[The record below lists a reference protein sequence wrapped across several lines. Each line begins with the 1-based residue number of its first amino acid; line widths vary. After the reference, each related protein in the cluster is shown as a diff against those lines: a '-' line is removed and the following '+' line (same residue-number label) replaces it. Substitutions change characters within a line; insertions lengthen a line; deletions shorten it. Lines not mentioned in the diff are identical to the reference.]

1 MSGHEKKGRPV
12 RMAGKGVIAAP
23 PRVALS
29 GRSNKAESHDDG
41 ASAKSAADGNGSE
54 ADEAE
59 LGTKD
64 KRIAELESKVADY
77 ERELTQMRDEKRQGE
92 SETAAHWQQKYSS
105 LYKTYL
111 NTDTDLRLLRQEANS
126 FQKGREDR
134 DRDYKTTISTLM
146 QEREG
151 FREAYNLAMGE
162 KNVKD
167 LAIKELQSQ
176 IKELQSQVWGLKNFV
191 SASSKMDEQVTDEFF
206 AEQMQRLGNS
216 LQNWVITNFRRAKL
230 GTNISL
236 NYISMPRALA
246 GSFSSV
252 IAIGS
257 ANSFPQSLIG
267 SV

>member
-1 MSGHEKKGRPV
+1 MSGHEKKGRPA
-12 RMAGKGVIAAP
+12 RIPGKGVIAAP

-29 GRSNKAESHDDG
+29 GRSNKTDAHDDG

-54 ADEAE
+54 TDEAE
-59 LGTKD
+59 FGAKD
-64 KRIAELESKVADY
+64 KRIAELEATMTDY
-77 ERELTQMRDEKRQGE
+77 ERELALMREEKRQEE

-111 NTDTDLRLLRQEANS
+111 NTDTDLRLLRQEVSS

-167 LAIKELQSQ
+167 QAIKDLQSQ

-206 AEQMQRLGNS
+206 AEQMQRLGN
-216 LQNWVITNFRRAKL
+216 LIQNWVITNFRRAKL
-230 GTNISL
+230 GMDIL
-236 NYISMPRALA
+236 
-246 GSFSSV
+246 
-252 IAIGS
+252 
-257 ANSFPQSLIG
+257 
-267 SV
+267 

>member
-12 RMAGKGVIAAP
+12 RMTGKGVISAP

-29 GRSNKAESHDDG
+29 GRSNKTEAHDDG
-41 ASAKSAADGNGSE
+41 ASTKSAADGNGSD

-59 LGTKD
+59 FGTRD
-64 KRIAELESKVADY
+64 KRIAELEAMMADY
-77 ERELTQMRDEKRQGE
+77 ERTLAQMKEEKRQEE

-111 NTDTDLRLLRQEANS
+111 NTDTDLRLLRQEASS

-162 KNVKD
+162 KCVKD
-167 LAIKELQSQ
+167 QAIKELQIQ

-230 GTNISL
+230 GMSIFLNSISV
-236 NYISMPRALA
+236 SR
-246 GSFSSV
+246 
-252 IAIGS
+252 
-257 ANSFPQSLIG
+257 SLIG
-267 SV
+267 ILGTFYCRWTRQWFPHS